1 MAQATVEEREA
12 FTQAVQSQ
20 LIATVA
26 CQYFTLLALDEKA
39 RITEETIESWKEYTA
54 TLEALMQAGQSTH
67 TDVAQAEASL
77 LAAEALHEQLKQQ
90 IINTE
95 NSLCAI
101 VGRLSGKI
109 ESKKLVN
116 QELPKM
122 MSLGIGLELLANRPD
137 VRSSEAR
144 LKQAFYNT
152 AKAKSNFYPNLTL
165 SGSAGWTNSGGAG
178 VSNPGAVLLSAA
190 ANLVQPIFNKGRLT
204 ANLKV
209 AKAQQQEAAV
219 EWKQCILD
227 AAKEVND
234 ALAACQSSSKRCLL
248 ISGQVEK
255 LEQTVGDTQEQMR
268 YGEANYLQVL
278 IARLQL
284 LNAQLDLTAEHYATL
299 QSLTTLYQAL
309 GGGVSPAPSAP

>member
-12 FTQAVQSQ
+12 YTQAVQSQ

-109 ESKKLVN
+109 ESKD
-116 QELPKM
+116 
-122 MSLGIGLELLANRPD
+122 R
-137 VRSSEAR
+137 
-144 LKQAFYNT
+144 
-152 AKAKSNFYPNLTL
+152 KS
-165 SGSAGWTNSGGAG
+165 
-178 VSNPGAVLLSAA
+178 VV
-190 ANLVQPIFNKGRLT
+190 
-204 ANLKV
+204 
-209 AKAQQQEAAV
+209 
-219 EWKQCILD
+219 
-227 AAKEVND
+227 
-234 ALAACQSSSKRCLL
+234 
-248 ISGQVEK
+248 
-255 LEQTVGDTQEQMR
+255 
-268 YGEANYLQVL
+268 
-278 IARLQL
+278 
-284 LNAQLDLTAEHYATL
+284 
-299 QSLTTLYQAL
+299 
-309 GGGVSPAPSAP
+309 